1 MKPTVY
7 IETSVISYLTS
18 RPSRDLIIAAHQQI
32 TQDWWD
38 QLHLLIPFISEVVYD
53 EISSGDSEA
62 ARKRVFAVNEF
73 AYLIINSEVLELAKE
88 YYNAID
94 LSEKARLDSVHLA
107 LAVHHGMDYLVSWNL
122 VHISGARPRKIVEQ
136 INYSHGIRTPII
148 CTPEELLEI

>member
-94 LSEKARLDSVHLA
+94 R
-107 LAVHHGMDYLVSWNL
+107 
-122 VHISGARPRKIVEQ
+122 
-136 INYSHGIRTPII
+136 IRGRID
-148 CTPEELLEI
+148 LFQ